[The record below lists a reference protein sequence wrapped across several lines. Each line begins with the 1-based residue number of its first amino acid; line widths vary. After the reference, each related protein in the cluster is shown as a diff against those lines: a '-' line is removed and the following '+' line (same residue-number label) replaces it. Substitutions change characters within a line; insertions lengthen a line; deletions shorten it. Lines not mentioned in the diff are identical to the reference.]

1 MELETSGSWI
11 LGCSGES
18 RKGQRPHRTP
28 PGCDLAAPASSGGG
42 GNLGPGQG
50 SVGSWGS
57 SVGAHTLVM
66 GGCPE
71 DTRRNPGTGRMA
83 TRCCSVCDGG
93 RWEVPSGPRR
103 TRLSTPGAAPTAG
116 PGLCRTE
123 GHLCATT
130 APSPGALLSRKDRD
144 EKSHQYTTICAR
156 KLGSGYTHIH
166 TGLHMHTCTY
176 THTGMH
182 TRDLHTQAH
191 TYTLAHKQ
199 AYTHLHLHTCTHTG
213 ICSSLLFNGKII
225 HTQKFSLLLSWD

>member
-50 SVGSWGS
+50 SVGSWGR
-57 SVGAHTLVM
+57 SVRARTLVM

-71 DTRRNPGTGRMA
+71 DTQRNLGTGRMA

-116 PGLCRTE
+116 PRLCRTE

-130 APSPGALLSRKDRD
+130 APSPGALLSRKDRG

-156 KLGSGYTHIH
+156 KLGGGHTHIH
-166 TGLHMHTCTY
+166 TDLHMQTCTC

-182 TRDLHTQAH
+182 TRAYTRRHTHTRLHINRLTHTCIYTHAHTQVFAH
-191 TYTLAHKQ
+191 
-199 AYTHLHLHTCTHTG
+199 
-213 ICSSLLFNGKII
+213 LF
-225 HTQKFSLLLSWD
+225 FLMER